1 MAPIFSGVRSSQANP
16 LGRRRLVQRITSP
29 GVTMMSCALTNPRP
43 TLATMPTDSATL
55 VSHAHAPALI
65 LWDVDHT
72 LVQIG
77 GGISRSI
84 YERAFHRVTGRSLGD
99 LADMSGRTDQ
109 AIMVETL
116 RLNGVDEPEALFD
129 DFYAALAA
137 AAEQLTERMREVG
150 IVLPGAREA
159 IALCVAH
166 GSVQSTVTGN
176 IRPIAEA
183 KLAALGLGEGLD
195 FSVGGYG
202 DDGSDR
208 ADLVRQA
215 RKRASEKYGHDFAGT
230 RAVVV
235 GDTPHD
241 VRGALD
247 ADALAVGVASGRHS
261 ADELREAG
269 AHIVLASL
277 TDFAGCYSEAL
288 GW

>member
-1 MAPIFSGVRSSQANP
+1 MPTEQHP
-16 LGRRRLVQRITSP
+16 LGPLLV
-29 GVTMMSCALTNPRP
+29 
-43 TLATMPTDSATL
+43 
-55 VSHAHAPALI
+55 
-65 LWDVDHT
+65 LWDIDHT
-72 LVQIG
+72 LVSVG
-77 GGISRSI
+77 GGVSRTI
-84 YERAFHRVTGRSLGD
+84 YERAFHRVTGRPLGE
-99 LADMSGRTDQ
+99 LADMSGRTEQ

-116 RLNGVDEPEALFD
+116 RLNGVHEPEALFD

-137 AAEQLTERMREVG
+137 AAEQLTDRMRKVG
-150 IVLPGAREA
+150 VVLPGAREA
-159 IALCVAH
+159 IASCAARDT
-166 GSVQSTVTGN
+166 VQSAVTGN
-176 IRPIAEA
+176 IRPVAMT
-183 KLAALGLGEGLD
+183 KLSALGLGDGLD

-230 RAVVV
+230 RAVVI

-247 ADALAVGVASGRHS
+247 ADALAVGVASGKNTS
-261 ADELREAG
+261 DELREAG

-277 TDFAGCYSEAL
+277 TEFAGLYGKAL

>member
-1 MAPIFSGVRSSQANP
+1 
-16 LGRRRLVQRITSP
+16 
-29 GVTMMSCALTNPRP
+29 
-43 TLATMPTDSATL
+43 MPTDQRALS
-55 VSHAHAPALI
+55 PALI

-77 GGISRSI
+77 GGVSRSI
-84 YERAFHRVTGRSLGD
+84 YERAFQQVTSRPLGE

-116 RLNGVDEPEALFD
+116 RLNGVDEPAALFD

-137 AAEQLTERMREVG
+137 AAEQLADRMREVG
-150 IVLPGAREA
+150 VVLPGAREA
-159 IALCVAH
+159 IASCADR
-166 GSVQSTVTGN
+166 GTVQSAVTGN

-183 KLAALGLGEGLD
+183 KLAALGLSEGLD

-215 RKRASEKYGHDFAGT
+215 RNRASEKYGHDFAGT

-247 ADALAVGVASGRHS
+247 ADALAVGVASGKDT
-261 ADELREAG
+261 ADDLREAG

-277 TDFAGCYSEAL
+277 ADFAGCCSEAL

>member
-1 MAPIFSGVRSSQANP
+1 
-16 LGRRRLVQRITSP
+16 
-29 GVTMMSCALTNPRP
+29 
-43 TLATMPTDSATL
+43 MPTDSATL

-65 LWDVDHT
+65 LWDVDLT

-77 GGISRSI
+77 GGVSRTI
-84 YERAFHRVTGRSLGD
+84 YERAFQQVTGRPLGE
-99 LADMSGRTDQ
+99 LADMSGRTEQ

-129 DFYAALAA
+129 DFYTALAT
-137 AAEQLTERMREVG
+137 AAEHLNDRMREVG
-150 IVLPGAREA
+150 IVLPGVREA
-159 IALCVAH
+159 IASCAAR
-166 GSVQSTVTGN
+166 GTVQSAVTGN

-183 KLAALGLGEGLD
+183 KLAALGLSDGLD
-195 FSVGGYG
+195 FAVGGYG

-208 ADLVRQA
+208 ADLVRRA
-215 RKRASEKYGHDFAGT
+215 RKRASQKYGHDFAGT
-230 RAVVV
+230 RAVVI

-247 ADALAVGVASGRHS
+247 ADALAVGVASGKNT

-277 TDFAGCYSEAL
+277 TDFADGFGEAL